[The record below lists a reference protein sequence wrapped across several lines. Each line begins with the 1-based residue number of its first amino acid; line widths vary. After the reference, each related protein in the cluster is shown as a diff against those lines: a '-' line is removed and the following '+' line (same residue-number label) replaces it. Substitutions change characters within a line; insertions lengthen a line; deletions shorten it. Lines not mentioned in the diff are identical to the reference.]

1 MSTPS
6 GEYLLIYT
14 ARLPIHFGLEALTGP
29 GVSMPSLQFLKKGRF
44 FIDRLDR
51 RQRIRI
57 ESRRYLHPSTPGRRF
72 NTSFVRVFSGIDND
86 SPRSSFH
93 RNSSLFASS
102 IHFAR
107 ARDLYWYTRVPPE
120 VVFGATILWEVEGR
134 FECDSLLKETVDVE
148 VVRSRSCMTD
158 AEKVEKVERKKERLQ
173 LLSISKCFFGKE
185 RWDTR

>member
-1 MSTPS
+1 MISRRKIRNFLYPH
-6 GEYLLIYT
+6 EQQVEH
-14 ARLPIHFGLEALTGP
+14 AFGRISVDLYREAADTLRSRSINGP

-158 AEKVEKVERKKERLQ
+158 A
-173 LLSISKCFFGKE
+173 
-185 RWDTR
+185 